1 MPNRLCLSITLN
13 VTTNKNTSML
23 ILTAVNLSLGM
34 RNYIMV

>member
-13 VTTNKNTSML
+13 VITNKNTSML
-23 ILTAVNLSLGM
+23 ILTAVSLFLGI